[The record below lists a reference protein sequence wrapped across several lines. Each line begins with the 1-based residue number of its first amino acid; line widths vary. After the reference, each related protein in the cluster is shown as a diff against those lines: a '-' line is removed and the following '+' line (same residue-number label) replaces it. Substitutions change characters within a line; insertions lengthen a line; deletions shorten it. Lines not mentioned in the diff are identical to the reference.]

1 MEENQVSCLCDVEI
15 HFQVCFDPVHKKNT
29 KEPLSDLLWGKRVH
43 LRPFEA
49 SIEAP
54 PPVACGTPLLVTACS
69 ASRRTPR
76 LRGDEPGGAERSGGP
91 GVLRMSGVCEG
102 GYCKGSNTPWAGHVG
117 ILHAQPRPL
126 FLLWGRTV
134 RCIRSCATL
143 CVGCEGGCL
152 FWGECIVCVCFL
164 LLVRD
169 GVFDGFLR
177 GMRGHSPQL

>member
-76 LRGDEPGGAERSGGP
+76 LRGDEPGGAERSGAEVRVFFGCP
-91 GVLRMSGVCEG
+91 GCVREDTARAAIRHGQGMWGSCMRSQDPFFFYGEG
-102 GYCKGSNTPWAGHVG
+102 
-117 ILHAQPRPL
+117 L
-126 FLLWGRTV
+126 
-134 RCIRSCATL
+134 
-143 CVGCEGGCL
+143 
-152 FWGECIVCVCFL
+152 
-164 LLVRD
+164 
-169 GVFDGFLR
+169 
-177 GMRGHSPQL
+177 